1 MNYKDLFINKI
12 SLLRELMFFKES
24 ELEPHWIDS
33 EVFNKWIEAK
43 YIIPQYEDIYSLTED
58 HIEVTELTSIFLA
71 QKYDSSAYL
80 SGESALKDYD
90 ISLSTLRCKIFF
102 TTNENKEIS
111 LKYKNL
117 IFFSTYVPNH
127 NQYIKEEY
135 VHLWNKA
142 IWLKSNTIYKIASL
156 ELALVDFL
164 SIWELIQDEN
174 DFEDYWFDWR
184 KMKEKLNNNLLLEI
198 AKSTKI
204 DYVIKSTENLLLYLK
219 KRN

>member
-1 MNYKDLFINKI
+1 M
-12 SLLRELMFFKES
+12 
-24 ELEPHWIDS
+24 
-33 EVFNKWIEAK
+33 
-43 YIIPQYEDIYSLTED
+43 
-58 HIEVTELTSIFLA
+58 
-71 QKYDSSAYL
+71 
-80 SGESALKDYD
+80 
-90 ISLSTLRCKIFF
+90 
-102 TTNENKEIS
+102 
-111 LKYKNL
+111 
-117 IFFSTYVPNH
+117 
-127 NQYIKEEY
+127 
-135 VHLWNKA
+135 
-142 IWLKSNTIYKIASL
+142 KSNTIYKIASL